1 MNKQD
6 QAHWLPESLATLLV
20 MAVIGWLLAGMPG
33 VVL

>member
-6 QAHWLPESLATLLV
+6 RAHWFRESLATLLV

-33 VVL
+33 VVS